1 MAIVPLNPKNIA
13 SYNASFYEFIG
24 SGYAEG
30 KKFSSSL
37 LVWIDL
43 SIGAGCFSAFSLCFF
58 CLLGQ

>member
-13 SYNASFYEFIG
+13 SYSASFYEFIG

-37 LVWIDL
+37 LPSSVHVAKA
-43 SIGAGCFSAFSLCFF
+43 S
-58 CLLGQ
+58 